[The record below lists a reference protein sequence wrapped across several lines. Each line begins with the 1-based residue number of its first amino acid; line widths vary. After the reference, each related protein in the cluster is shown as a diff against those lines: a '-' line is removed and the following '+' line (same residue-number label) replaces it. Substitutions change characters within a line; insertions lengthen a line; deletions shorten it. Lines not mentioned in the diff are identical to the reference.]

1 MTTAH
6 ETGPSVDQDAARAVA
21 GAAGAT
27 GAEAERQA
35 PITESG
41 VLGMQQAAGNSGVVA
56 ALGGARPSAPSH
68 VQRMF
73 GLPFGGADP
82 NPMALAQGA
91 MNNPAGA
98 ATGMASQLGGGA
110 LGYGQG
116 LGQGAINQYVPGPF
130 QGLAGQGLGML
141 SGMAGGYMN
150 QGIGM
155 MGGAMGNA
163 MGGMPGGSPMGM
175 LGGLGSMLGGLF

>member
-1 MTTAH
+1 MTMSHAHDEGPAEATAAQ
-6 ETGPSVDQDAARAVA
+6 GPSRQPDAATP
-21 GAAGAT
+21 G
-27 GAEAERQA
+27 
-35 PITESG
+35 G
-41 VLGMQQAAGNSGVVA
+41 VLGLQQAAGNSA
-56 ALGGARPSAPSH
+56 

-82 NPMALAQGA
+82 TPMGMGSAA
-91 MNNPAGA
+91 MDNPAGA
-98 ATGMASQLGGGA
+98 ATGMASQFGGGA

-116 LGQGAINQYVPGPF
+116 MGQGAINQYVPGPM
-130 QGLAGQGLGML
+130 QGFANQGLGML
-141 SGMAGGYMN
+141 GGMAGNYMN

-155 MGGAMGNA
+155 MGGGIGQA